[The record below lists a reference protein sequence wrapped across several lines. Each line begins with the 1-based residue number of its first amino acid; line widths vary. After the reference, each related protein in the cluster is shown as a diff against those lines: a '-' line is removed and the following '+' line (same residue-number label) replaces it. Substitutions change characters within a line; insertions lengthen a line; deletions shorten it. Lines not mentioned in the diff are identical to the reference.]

1 MVSFRSADSTF
12 DCCQATMSVVT
23 FLFEVRLQLLW
34 FLRKISGSYSSIDVL
49 ISKLFFSQTN
59 LVPSKSLTRTAVG
72 FDEKSHKK
80 LRILQPLW

>member
-1 MVSFRSADSTF
+1 MVSYKSADSTF

-34 FLRKISGSYSSIDVL
+34 FLRKISGWFLQLNRRSHLKTV
-49 ISKLFFSQTN
+49 FSQTN
-59 LVPSKSLTRTAVG
+59 LVPSKRLARTAVG

-80 LRILQPLW
+80 LRS